1 MEAPIGGG
9 GDSGGGLMLVELG
22 GDCVGIQ
29 RHPSWH
35 QYMMMQTFNQEF
47 LGTFQEDSLL
57 GLQVLS
63 TSIISFPRTI
73 NKMVPKNI
81 DDNTDFSYPSQM

>member
-1 MEAPIGGG
+1 MEAPIG
-9 GDSGGGLMLVELG
+9 GGGLMLVELG
-22 GDCVGIQ
+22 SDCVGIQ

-57 GLQVLS
+57 GLYLG
-63 TSIISFPRTI
+63 TYYNISF
-73 NKMVPKNI
+73 KN
-81 DDNTDFSYPSQM
+81 NQ

>member
-9 GDSGGGLMLVELG
+9 GDSGGLMLVELG

-35 QYMMMQTFNQEF
+35 QYMMM
-47 LGTFQEDSLL
+47 
-57 GLQVLS
+57 
-63 TSIISFPRTI
+63 
-73 NKMVPKNI
+73 
-81 DDNTDFSYPSQM
+81 

>member
-9 GDSGGGLMLVELG
+9 GGDSGGLMLVELG

-57 GLQVLS
+57 GLYLG
-63 TSIISFPRTI
+63 TYYNISF
-73 NKMVPKNI
+73 KN
-81 DDNTDFSYPSQM
+81 NQ